1 MSSHSSDYLVVG
13 HITVDHTPNGA
24 EFGGTALFAALTAR
38 SLGANVHVLTSMP
51 EGAPG
56 LNLPADIAV
65 HNVPSP
71 VWCTFRHE
79 YVNGVREQYVTGVA
93 ATLHAS
99 DVPPTWREIPVVHFG
114 PLVQEVDHELLAAF
128 PHSLL
133 GASVQGWLRRW
144 DAATGHVQPVEP
156 GQMLAWA
163 PPVHISF
170 LSLEDIGDQRGV
182 IDLYRSK
189 HRIVVLTDGSHGAT
203 VFEGDSATHIPAFPV
218 VEVDANGAG
227 DVFSAA
233 FLVRYHETKNAVEAA
248 RFAAVVA
255 SFHVEHRGTEG
266 IPSREQAE
274 ARLREYAR
282 D

>member
-1 MSSHSSDYLVVG
+1 LSNPATDYLVVG

-38 SLGANVHVLTSMP
+38 SLGARVHVLTSMP

-56 LNLPADIAV
+56 LNLPPDIAV
-65 HNVPSP
+65 HNIPSP

-79 YVNGVREQYVTGVA
+79 YVDGVREQYITSVA
-93 ATLHAS
+93 ANLHAA
-99 DVPPTWREIPVVHFG
+99 DIPPSWRTIPVVHFG
-114 PLVQEVDHELLAAF
+114 PLVQEVDHELMAGF

-144 DAATGHVQPVEP
+144 DSRTGHVQPVDP
-156 GQMLAWA
+156 AQMLAWA
-163 PPVHISF
+163 PPVQISF

-182 IDLYRSK
+182 IDLYRQK

-203 VFEGDSATHIPAFPV
+203 VYEGEQATHIPAFPV
-218 VEVDANGAG
+218 QEVDSNGAG
-227 DVFSAA
+227 DVFAAA
-233 FLVRYHETKNAVEAA
+233 FLVRYHESKDAVEAA

-255 SFHVEHRGTEG
+255 SFHVQHLGTSG
-266 IPSREQAE
+266 IPSRAQTED
-274 ARLREYAR
+274 RLREYAQL
-282 D
+282 